1 MKINNFSHYFLE
13 SVDIQRYN
21 TVIKN
26 VSGEVKIMTEERPN
40 DTLPYTCTPAYDRSN
55 CGNCVCATC
64 YEQEFCN
71 RCSSCENLS
80 RKKESCNSYEGA
92 YCY

>member
-1 MKINNFSHYFLE
+1 
-13 SVDIQRYN
+13 
-21 TVIKN
+21 
-26 VSGEVKIMTEERPN
+26 MTEERPN

-80 RKKESCNSYEGA
+80 RKNPATVMKAHIATNQKRY
-92 YCY
+92 